1 MKLFAKAVVSAGL
14 VVTAG
19 AANAQ
24 MLVPS
29 DAGQARIQATSDFE
43 GPYGPPPLP
52 PAPAPRPYGYGPDN
66 DYAPQYGY
74 GPRYGEDPQ
83 YGYGPALMPLSEI
96 YAVLRENGFSPLGIP
111 QQRGFVYVISAIDRA
126 GQDGRLLI
134 DGRSGRI
141 IRFTPAYHGGFYDR
155 MHDELGPTPLP
166 YGVQAAL
173 PAFRGD
179 AAASSPE

>member
-29 DAGQARIQATSDFE
+29 DAGRAHLQATSDFE
-43 GPYGPPPLP
+43 GPYGAPPLP
-52 PAPAPRPYGYGPDN
+52 PAPAPRPYGYGSDN
-66 DYAPQYGY
+66 DYA
-74 GPRYGEDPQ
+74 PQ
-83 YGYGPALMPLSEI
+83 YGYGPALMPLSEV

-155 MHDELGPTPLP
+155 MHDEPGPTPLP

-179 AAASSPE
+179 VAASSPE